1 MRVGEGGLVALIAA
15 IEGQLELVP
24 LALVKIAMGCGP
36 CLPAR
41 CKMDRCAPFF
51 VAADLVPVP
60 FCVYSQRKS
69 LGKPQ

>member
-1 MRVGEGGLVALIAA
+1 MRVGEGGLLALIAA
-15 IEGQLELVP
+15 IEGQLELV
-24 LALVKIAMGCGP
+24 
-36 CLPAR
+36 
-41 CKMDRCAPFF
+41 F